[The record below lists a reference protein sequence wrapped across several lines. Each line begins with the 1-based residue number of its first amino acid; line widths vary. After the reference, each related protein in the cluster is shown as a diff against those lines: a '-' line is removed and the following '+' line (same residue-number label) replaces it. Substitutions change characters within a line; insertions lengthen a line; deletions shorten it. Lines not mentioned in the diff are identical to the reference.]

1 MEGSAVRLSD
11 PQWLYLLP
19 LIPALAVLA
28 WSGVNTAQR
37 IMIGFMSAKTA
48 SRLAPGGLGSLR
60 KTRIVILCAALALC
74 VTALARPQYGVKPV
88 TVTRT
93 GIDVMILLDTSRSMA
108 ARDIRPSRLERARIE
123 LDRIVNALEGNRMG
137 LVAFA
142 GESFVEC
149 PLTTDTATLRLFL
162 DSLDTSSIPV
172 PGTAIGKAIKTA
184 IEAFS
189 ASKAKTKAAIL
200 VTDGENLEGGLDEA
214 VEEAVKAGIV
224 IFPVGVGSEAGAP
237 APEVDDKGAIT
248 GYKTDAGGGT
258 VITRLDSAA
267 LRGIAEATGGIYYS
281 TEGESLDL
289 DGLVKTLK
297 GLEKTDIATQEFTE
311 YEDRYYLFAL
321 AALVLLMADSAWAL
335 TFPPSR
341 ADDSAASTRSA
352 V

>member
-1 MEGSAVRLSD
+1 MEGFAVRLHD
-11 PQWLYLLP
+11 PQWLYALA
-19 LIPALAVLA
+19 LIPLLAFLA
-28 WSGVNTAQR
+28 WRGVNAAHK
-37 IMIGFMSAKTA
+37 IMIGFMSLKTA
-48 SRLAPGGLGSLR
+48 SRLAPGGIRLVR
-60 KTRIVILCAALALC
+60 KTRVVIVSFALALL

-123 LDRIVNALEGNRMG
+123 LTRMLTALDGNRIG
-137 LVAFA
+137 LAAFA
-142 GESFVEC
+142 GECYVEC
-149 PLTTDTATLRLFL
+149 PLTTDIATLRLFL

-172 PGTAIGKAIKTA
+172 PGTAIGKAIRTSVTA
-184 IEAFS
+184 LA

-214 VEEAVKAGIV
+214 LEEAVKAGIV

-258 VITRLDSAA
+258 VITRLDSAT
-267 LRGIAEATGGIYYS
+267 LRKIAEATGGAYFS

-311 YEDRYYLFAL
+311 YEDRYYLFASL
-321 AALVLLMADSAWAL
+321 ALVLLMVESAWSL
-335 TFPPSR
+335 MFPPTR
-341 ADDSAASTRSA
+341 EVDNATSTRSA

>member
-1 MEGSAVRLSD
+1 MRLHD
-11 PQWLYLLP
+11 PQWLYALA
-19 LIPALAVLA
+19 LIPLLAVLA
-28 WSGVNTAQR
+28 WRGVNVARR
-37 IMIGFMSAKTA
+37 IMFGFMSGKTA
-48 SRLAPGGLGSLR
+48 SRLTPGGAWVAR
-60 KTRIVILCAALALC
+60 KTRIALVSTAIALSVI
-74 VTALARPQYGVKPV
+74 ALARPQYGVKPV

-93 GIDVMILLDTSRSMA
+93 GIDVMIMLDTSRSMA
-108 ARDIRPSRLERARIE
+108 ARDIRPSRIERARIE
-123 LDRIVNALEGNRMG
+123 LTRIVTALEGNRMG

-149 PLTTDTATLRLFL
+149 PLTTDIATLRLFL

-184 IEAFS
+184 VTAFG

-214 VEEAVKAGIV
+214 VDEAAKAGIV

-258 VITRLDSAA
+258 VITRLDSAT
-267 LRGIAEATGGIYYS
+267 LRRIADATGGTYYS

-289 DGLVKTLK
+289 DELVKTLK

-321 AALVLLMADSAWAL
+321 AALVLLMAESAWSL

-341 ADDSAASTRSA
+341 EVDNATSTRSA

>member
-1 MEGSAVRLSD
+1 MRLSD
-11 PQWLYLLP
+11 PQWLYALLF
-19 LIPALAVLA
+19 IPVIAVLA
-28 WSGVNTAQR
+28 WRGVNVAQKV
-37 IMIGFMSAKTA
+37 MLGFMSDKTA
-48 SRLAPGGLGSLR
+48 SRLAPGGAGFVR
-60 KTRIVILCAALALC
+60 KTRIVIISAAIALS
-74 VTALARPQYGVKPV
+74 VIALARPQYGVKPV

-123 LDRIVNALEGNRMG
+123 LARIVAALEGNRMG
-137 LVAFA
+137 LIAFA
-142 GESFVEC
+142 GESFIEC
-149 PLTTDTATLRLFL
+149 PLTTDVATFRLFL

-184 IEAFS
+184 VTAFG

-224 IFPVGVGSEAGAP
+224 IFPVGVGSQAGAP
-237 APEVDDKGAIT
+237 APELDDKGAIT

-258 VITRLDSAA
+258 VITRLDSAT
-267 LRGIAEATGGIYYS
+267 LRKIAEATGGIYNS

-321 AALVLLMADSAWAL
+321 AALVLLMAESAWSVM
-335 TFPPSR
+335 FPPSR
-341 ADDSAASTRSA
+341 EVANATSTRSA

>member
-1 MEGSAVRLSD
+1 MRLHD
-11 PQWLYLLP
+11 PQWLYALA
-19 LIPALAVLA
+19 LIPLLTALA
-28 WSGVNTAQR
+28 WRGVNVAHK
-37 IMIGFMSAKTA
+37 IIIGFMSLKTA
-48 SRLAPGGLGSLR
+48 SRLAPGGMRLAR
-60 KTRIVILCAALALC
+60 KRRIVIVSIALVLL
-74 VTALARPQYGVKPV
+74 VIALARPQYGVKPV

-108 ARDIRPSRLERARIE
+108 ARDIRPSRLERASIE
-123 LDRIVNALEGNRMG
+123 LTRILTALEGNRMG

-149 PLTTDTATLRLFL
+149 PLTTDIATLRLFL

-172 PGTAIGKAIKTA
+172 PGTAIGKAIKTSVG
-184 IEAFS
+184 AFA

-224 IFPVGVGSEAGAP
+224 IFPVGVGSEGGAP

-258 VITRLDSAA
+258 VITRLDSAT
-267 LRGIAEATGGIYYS
+267 LRKIAEATGGAYFS
-281 TEGESLDL
+281 TDGESLDL

-297 GLEKTDIATQEFTE
+297 GMETTDIATLEFTE
-311 YEDRYYLFAL
+311 YEDRYYLFASL
-321 AALVLLMADSAWAL
+321 ALALLMAESAWSL
-335 TFPPSR
+335 MFPPSR
-341 ADDSAASTRSA
+341 AADSATSTRSA

>member
-1 MEGSAVRLSD
+1 MRLSD
-11 PQWLYLLP
+11 PQWLYALP
-19 LIPALAVLA
+19 LIPVLAVLA
-28 WSGVNTAQR
+28 WRGVNTAR
-37 IMIGFMSAKTA
+37 KTVIGFMSAKTA
-48 SRLAPGGLGSLR
+48 GRLAPGGLGSAR
-60 KTRIVILCAALALC
+60 KTRILILSAALALS

-88 TVTRT
+88 TVTKT

-123 LDRIVNALEGNRMG
+123 LARIVTALEGNRMG

-172 PGTAIGKAIKTA
+172 PGTAIGKAIKTSVT
-184 IEAFS
+184 AFS

-200 VTDGENLEGGLDEA
+200 VTDGENLEGGLEDA

-224 IFPVGVGSEAGAP
+224 IFPVGVGSETGAP
-237 APEVDDKGAIT
+237 APEVDDKGVIT

-258 VITRLDSAA
+258 VITRLDSAT
-267 LRGIAEATGGIYYS
+267 LRGIAEATGGTYHS

-297 GLEKTDIATQEFTE
+297 GLEKTDISTQEFTE
-311 YEDRYYLFAL
+311 YEDRYYLLAL
-321 AALVLLMADSAWAL
+321 AALVSLLADSAWAL
-335 TFPPSR
+335 LFPPSR
-341 ADDSAASTRSA
+341 AADNATSTRSA